1 MEKISIFGH
10 KKPDTDSVTSA
21 IALSYLKNKLGLNTE
36 ARILGHPN
44 NETKFVLNHFNEEEP
59 KYLNDVKLQIKD
71 LNYLKNCARDYHDTI
86 YNCFLYMNEYNIGSI
101 PIVNQN
107 KFVGLVSLKDIA
119 KHQINDRIDN
129 LCTSYDNIIKTLNA
143 KEILKFDDEVNGDV
157 VVTTYSST
165 TFIENISLNKNTIL
179 IVGDRHSIIEYA
191 IKSKVKMIILTKNS
205 FIKDEHL
212 ALAREYHINIILSNE
227 SSFDTTRK
235 IWLSNYVD
243 TVALK
248 DNVVTISED
257 EDVDDFVNIAK
268 KNKYTNYPVINKEEK
283 CLGILR
289 LSDINDVT
297 KKKVILV
304 DHNEIQQSVDG
315 IEEAEILEIIDHHK
329 IGNLDTKY
337 PISFRN
343 MPVGSTNTIIY
354 SMFKENNLEIPKSIA
369 GLMLSGII
377 SDTLLFRS
385 PTTTS
390 KDKEAVFELANI
402 AEVDYEAYGMEM
414 LKAGSSLKNKTKEEV
429 LYSDF
434 KNFNVNNDKIGIGQ
448 ILTLSPNDVL
458 DELDEYVK
466 LVNEVAEH
474 NDKLIIALF
483 VTDIIKNGSYII
495 YNESAKDIL
504 DNCFNTPDLHEGM
517 FLPDYISRKKQI
529 IPNII
534 DVLEKNKI
542 YKFKK
547 LIENNS
553 ISFLFYYNNFS
564 GLSIH
569 SILHLAS

>member
-1 MEKISIFGH
+1 MEKVSIFGH

-21 IALSYLKNKLGLNTE
+21 IALSYLKNQLGFNTE

-44 NETKFVLNHFNEEEP
+44 NETKFVLNYFHMEEP

-71 LNYLKNCARDYHDTI
+71 LNYLRNCSKDYHDTI
-86 YNCFLYMNEYNIGSI
+86 YNCFLYMNSYNIGSI
-101 PIVNQN
+101 PIVNRQ

-119 KHQINDRIDN
+119 KHQINDQIDT
-129 LCTSYDNIIKTLNA
+129 LCTSYNNIIQTLNA
-143 KEILKFDDEVNGDV
+143 KEILKFDDEINGNV
-157 VVTTYSST
+157 VVTSYSST

-212 ALAREYHINIILSNE
+212 ALAKEYNINIILSNE
-227 SSFDTTRK
+227 SAFDTMRK

-243 TVALK
+243 VVTLK
-248 DNVVTISED
+248 DNVITISED
-257 EDVDDFVNIAK
+257 EDVDDFVDIAK
-268 KNKYTNYPVINKEEK
+268 KNKYTNYPVLNKK
-283 CLGILR
+283 DNCLGILR
-289 LSDINDVT
+289 LSDISDAT

-304 DHNEIQQSVDG
+304 DHNEIIQSVDG
-315 IEEAEILEIIDHHK
+315 IEEAEIVEIVDHHK

-343 MPVGSTNTIIY
+343 MPVGSTNTIVY
-354 SMFKENNLEIPKSIA
+354 SMFKENNIEIPTNIA

-385 PTTTS
+385 PTTTG
-390 KDKEAVFELANI
+390 KDKEAVFALANI
-402 AEVDYEAYGMEM
+402 ANVDYESYGMEM

-429 LYSDF
+429 LYTDF
-434 KNFNVNNDKIGIGQ
+434 KNFNVNNNKIGIGQ

-458 DELDEYVK
+458 DELEEYVT

-504 DNCFNTPDLHEGM
+504 DNCFDIPDLYEGM
-517 FLPDYISRKKQI
+517 FLPGYISRKKQI

-534 DVLEKNKI
+534 DVLEKK
-542 YKFKK
+542 
-547 LIENNS
+547 
-553 ISFLFYYNNFS
+553 
-564 GLSIH
+564 
-569 SILHLAS
+569 

>member
-1 MEKISIFGH
+1 MEKVSIFGH

-21 IALSYLKNKLGLNTE
+21 IALSYLKNQLGFNTE

-44 NETKFVLNHFNEEEP
+44 NETKFVLNYFHMEEP

-71 LNYLKNCARDYHDTI
+71 LNYLRDCSKDYHDTI
-86 YNCFLYMNEYNIGSI
+86 YNCFLYMNSYNIGSI
-101 PIVNQN
+101 PIVNRQ

-119 KHQINDRIDN
+119 KHQINDQIDT
-129 LCTSYDNIIKTLNA
+129 LCTSYNNIIQTLNA
-143 KEILKFDDEVNGDV
+143 KEILKFDDEINGNV
-157 VVTTYSST
+157 VVTSYSST

-212 ALAREYHINIILSNE
+212 ALAKEYNINIILSNE
-227 SSFDTTRK
+227 SAFDTMRK

-243 TVALK
+243 VVTLK
-248 DNVVTISED
+248 DNVITISED
-257 EDVDDFVNIAK
+257 EDVDDFVDIAK
-268 KNKYTNYPVINKEEK
+268 KNKYTNYPVLNKK
-283 CLGILR
+283 DNCLGILR
-289 LSDINDVT
+289 LSDISDAT

-304 DHNEIQQSVDG
+304 DHNEIIQSVDG
-315 IEEAEILEIIDHHK
+315 IEEAEIVEIVDHHK

-343 MPVGSTNTIIY
+343 MPVGSTNTIVY
-354 SMFKENNLEIPKSIA
+354 SMFKENNIEIPTNIA

-385 PTTTS
+385 PTTTG
-390 KDKEAVFELANI
+390 KDKEAVFSLADI
-402 AEVDYEAYGMEM
+402 ANVDYESYGMEM

-429 LYSDF
+429 LYTDF
-434 KNFNVNNDKIGIGQ
+434 KNFNVNNNKIGIGQ

-458 DELDEYVK
+458 DELEEYVT

-504 DNCFNTPDLHEGM
+504 DNCFNIPDLYEGM
-517 FLPDYISRKKQI
+517 FLPGYISRKKQI

-534 DVLEKNKI
+534 DVLEKK
-542 YKFKK
+542 
-547 LIENNS
+547 
-553 ISFLFYYNNFS
+553 
-564 GLSIH
+564 
-569 SILHLAS
+569 

>member
-21 IALSYLKNKLGLNTE
+21 IALSHLKNELGLNTE

-44 NETKFVLNHFNEEEP
+44 NETKFVLNYFKKDEP

-71 LNYLKNCARDYHDTI
+71 LNYLKNCEKSYHDTI

-101 PIVNQN
+101 PIVNDQ
-107 KFVGLVSLKDIA
+107 KFIGLVSLKDIA
-119 KHQINDRIDN
+119 KHQINDKIDT
-129 LCTSYDNIIKTLNA
+129 LCTSYNNIINTLNA
-143 KEILKFDDEVNGDV
+143 KEILKFNDEIVGNV
-157 VVTTYSST
+157 VVTSYSST
-165 TFIENISLNKNTIL
+165 TFIENISLNSNTIL

-212 ALAREYHINIILSNE
+212 ELAKKYNINIILSNE
-227 SSFDTTRK
+227 SAFDTMRK

-243 TVALK
+243 SVTLKNTVI
-248 DNVVTISED
+248 TINED
-257 EDVDDFVNIAK
+257 EDVDDFVALAK
-268 KNKYTNYPVINKEEK
+268 KNKYTNYPVLDKKDK

-289 LSDINDVT
+289 LSDVNDAT

-304 DHNEIQQSVDG
+304 DHNETLQSVDG
-315 IEEAEILEIIDHHK
+315 IEEAEIIEIVDHHK

-354 SMFKENNLEIPKSIA
+354 SMFKENNVEIPSAIA
-369 GLMLSGII
+369 GLMVSGII

-402 AEVDYEAYGMEM
+402 AGVDYETYGMEM

-434 KNFNVNNDKIGIGQ
+434 KNFNVNNNKIGVGQ
-448 ILTLSPNDVL
+448 ILTMSPNDVL
-458 DELDEYVK
+458 DELDEYVD

-474 NDKLIIALF
+474 NDNLIIALF

-495 YNESAKDIL
+495 YNESARDIL

-534 DVLEKNKI
+534 DVLEKK
-542 YKFKK
+542 
-547 LIENNS
+547 
-553 ISFLFYYNNFS
+553 
-564 GLSIH
+564 
-569 SILHLAS
+569 

>member
-10 KKPDTDSVTSA
+10 KKPDTDSVTAA
-21 IALSYLKNKLGLNTE
+21 ISLSYLKNKLGLNTE

-44 NETKFVLNHFNEEEP
+44 NETKFVLNYFNEKEP
-59 KYLNDVKLQIKD
+59 KYLNDVRLQIKD
-71 LNYLKNCARDYHDTI
+71 LNYLKNYAKDYHDTI
-86 YNCFLYMNEYNIGSI
+86 YNCFLYMNEYNVGSV
-101 PIVNQN
+101 PVVKND

-119 KHQINDRIDN
+119 KHQINDKIDT
-129 LCTSYDNIIKTLNA
+129 LCTSYNNIIKTLNA
-143 KEILKFDDEVNGDV
+143 KEILKFDDEINGNV
-157 VVTTYSST
+157 VVTSYSST
-165 TFIENISLNKNTIL
+165 TFIENISLNKDTVL

-212 ALAREYHINIILSNE
+212 ALAKQYHINIILSNE

-243 TVALK
+243 SITLK
-248 DNVVTISED
+248 ENVITITDD
-257 EDVDDFVNIAK
+257 EDVDDFIAITK
-268 KNKYTNYPVINKEEK
+268 KNKYTNYPVLDKEDK
-283 CLGILR
+283 CLGMLR
-289 LSDINDVT
+289 LSDINDAT

-304 DHNEIQQSVDG
+304 DHNEMLQSVDG
-315 IEEAEILEIIDHHK
+315 IEEAEIMEIVDHHK

-343 MPVGSTNTIIY
+343 MPVGSTNTILY
-354 SMFKENNLEIPKSIA
+354 AMYKENNIEIPANIA

-390 KDKEAVFELANI
+390 KDKEAVFDLANI
-402 AEVDYEAYGMEM
+402 ANVDYENYGMEM

-434 KNFNVNNDKIGIGQ
+434 KNFNVNNNKIGIGQ

-458 DELDEYVK
+458 DELNDYVE

-474 NDKLIIALF
+474 NDNLIIALF

-495 YNESAKDIL
+495 YNETAQDIL
-504 DNCFNTPDLHEGM
+504 DNCFDINDLKEGA
-517 FLPDYISRKKQI
+517 FIPECVSRKKQI

-534 DVLEKNKI
+534 DFLEKK
-542 YKFKK
+542 
-547 LIENNS
+547 
-553 ISFLFYYNNFS
+553 
-564 GLSIH
+564 
-569 SILHLAS
+569 

>member
-10 KKPDTDSVTSA
+10 KKPDTDSATAA
-21 IALSYLKNKLGLNTE
+21 IALSYLKNKQGFNTE

-44 NETKFVLNHFNEEEP
+44 NETKFVLNYFNADEP

-71 LNYLKNCARDYHDTI
+71 LNYLKDCSKDYHDTI
-86 YNCFLYMNEYNIGSI
+86 YNSFLYMNENNIGSI
-101 PIVNQN
+101 PVVNNQ

-119 KHQINDRIDN
+119 KHQITDKIDT
-129 LCTSYDNIIKTLNA
+129 LCTSYNNIIKTLNA
-143 KEILKFDDEVNGDV
+143 KEILKFDDEIIGNIVI
-157 VVTTYSST
+157 TSYSSS
-165 TFIENISLNKNTIL
+165 TFIENISLNKDTIL

-212 ALAREYHINIILSNE
+212 ALAKEYNINIILSNE
-227 SSFDTTRK
+227 TSFDTMRK
-235 IWLSNYVD
+235 LWLSNYVD
-243 TVALK
+243 TVTLK
-248 DNVVTISED
+248 DNVITISED
-257 EDVDDFVNIAK
+257 EDVDDFVSIAK
-268 KNKYTNYPVINKEEK
+268 KNKYSNYPVINKKEQ
-283 CLGILR
+283 CTGILR
-289 LSDINDVT
+289 LSDINDAT

-304 DHNEIQQSVDG
+304 DHNEILQSVDG
-315 IEEAEILEIIDHHK
+315 IEEAEILEIVDHHK

-354 SMFKENNLEIPKSIA
+354 SMFRENNIEIPSNIA

-385 PTTTS
+385 PTTTRR
-390 KDKEAVFELANI
+390 DKEAVFELADI
-402 AEVDYEAYGMEM
+402 SGIDYESYGMEM

-429 LYSDF
+429 LYTDF
-434 KNFNVNNDKIGIGQ
+434 KNFNVNNKKVGIGQ
-448 ILTLSPNDVL
+448 ILTLTPNDVL

-466 LVNEVAEH
+466 LCNDVAEH

-504 DNCFNTPDLHEGM
+504 DNCFGVTEVYEGM
-517 FLPDYISRKKQI
+517 FLPNYISRKKQI

-534 DVLEKNKI
+534 DVLEKK
-542 YKFKK
+542 
-547 LIENNS
+547 
-553 ISFLFYYNNFS
+553 
-564 GLSIH
+564 
-569 SILHLAS
+569 

>member
-1 MEKISIFGH
+1 MEKISIIGH
-10 KKPDTDSVTSA
+10 KKPDTDSATSA
-21 IALSYLKNKLGLNTE
+21 IALSYLKNKLGFNTE

-44 NETKFVLNHFNEEEP
+44 NETKFVLNYFNVDEP

-71 LNYLKNCARDYHDTI
+71 LNYLKDCSKNYHDTI

-101 PIVNQN
+101 PIVDNQ
-107 KFVGLVSLKDIA
+107 KFIGLVSLKDIA
-119 KHQINDRIDN
+119 KHQINDKIDT

-143 KEILKFDDEVNGDV
+143 KEILRFDEEVKGNV
-157 VVTTYSST
+157 VVTSYSST
-165 TFIENISLNKNTIL
+165 TFIENIALNKDTIL

-212 ALAREYHINIILSNE
+212 ALAKEYNINIILSNE
-227 SSFDTTRK
+227 SAFDTMTK

-243 TVALK
+243 IVTLK
-248 DNVVTISED
+248 DKVITISED
-257 EDVDDFVNIAK
+257 EDVDDFVDIAK
-268 KNKYTNYPVINKEEK
+268 KNKYTNYPVLNKKER

-289 LSDINDVT
+289 LSDINDAT

-304 DHNEIQQSVDG
+304 DHNEIIQSVDG
-315 IEEAEILEIIDHHK
+315 IEEAEIVEIVDHHK

-343 MPVGSTNTIIY
+343 MPVGSTNTIVY
-354 SMFKENNLEIPKSIA
+354 SMFKENNIEIPQNIA

-385 PTTTS
+385 PTTTG
-390 KDKEAVFELANI
+390 KDKEAVFDLADI
-402 AEVDYEAYGMEM
+402 AKVDYESYGMEM

-429 LYSDF
+429 LYTDF
-434 KNFNVNNDKIGIGQ
+434 KNFNVNNSKIGIGQ

-474 NDKLIIALF
+474 NDNLIIALF

-495 YNESAKDIL
+495 YNETARDIL
-504 DNCFNTPDLHEGM
+504 DNCFDINDLKEGA
-517 FLPDYISRKKQI
+517 FIPECVSRKKQI

-534 DVLEKNKI
+534 DFLEKK
-542 YKFKK
+542 
-547 LIENNS
+547 
-553 ISFLFYYNNFS
+553 
-564 GLSIH
+564 
-569 SILHLAS
+569 